1 MDRFGNRNICP
12 YCTSSRIEYLG
23 CDKPDPNDGSD
34 TSVYQLWGYFHF
46 VSDVGDGNCI
56 GCIEEDQ
63 TPRHGKKLFSEIKK
77 YGIFVCG
84 IKNYMK

>member
-1 MDRFGNRNICP
+1 MCIRDR

-34 TSVYQLWGYFHF
+34 TSVYQLWGYFNF

-63 TPRHGKKLFSEIKK
+63 TPGHGKKLFSEIKK